1 MKETLKEIFQH
12 EEMFTHEWDAR
23 KEGTKNLQRNSSKSA
38 Y

>member
-23 KEGTKNLQRNSSKSA
+23 KEGTKIFAKKQ
-38 Y
+38 